1 MGEFLLESL
10 GRYVGQT
17 VTIFTTSGGL
27 SGNGFT
33 GVLAGICGCTI
44 KLITDIGAPP
54 ACPIGSSCCGGYFDN
69 GFEEVEEFA
78 GVGMAPGL
86 CGLMGRCRNNCGC
99 GCGCG
104 GRGRGRGRGRG
115 WGMGWGSNWLGSVTE
130 IPIDKIASFTH
141 NAI

>member
-10 GRYVGQT
+10 GRYIGHT

-33 GVLAGICGCTI
+33 GVLAGICGCTV

-54 ACPIGSSCCGGYFDN
+54 SCPIGSACCGGFFEDE
-69 GFEEVEEFA
+69 FEEGGCEGIGMGA
-78 GVGMAPGL
+78 GWCGMW
-86 CGLMGRCRNNCGC
+86 GRCRGE
-99 GCGCG
+99 GR
-104 GRGRGRGRGRG
+104 RGRGRRRWGGR
-115 WGMGWGSNWLGSVTE
+115 NWLGSVTE

>member
-54 ACPIGSSCCGGYFDN
+54 ACPIGSACCGGFFEG
-69 GFEEVEEFA
+69 GFEDVGFE
-78 GVGMAPGL
+78 GVGMPPGI
-86 CGLMGRCRNNCGC
+86 CGMMGRCREGR
-99 GCGCG
+99 
-104 GRGRGRGRGRG
+104 RGRRRGRCG
-115 WGMGWGSNWLGSVTE
+115 WGGSSWLGSVTE

>member
-1 MGEFLLESL
+1 MGEFLIKSLE
-10 GRYVGQT
+10 RYIGQT

-54 ACPIGSSCCGGYFDN
+54 ACPIGSSCCGGFPFFGEELGEGCGE
-69 GFEEVEEFA
+69 GF
-78 GVGMAPGL
+78 GMRPGT
-86 CGLMGRCRNNCGC
+86 CGMFGGRCRG
-99 GCGCG
+99 GRCG
-104 GRGRGRGRGRG
+104 GGRRGG
-115 WGMGWGSNWLGSVTE
+115 WMGGWNWLGSVTE